1 MGKITKRLKVSFT
14 GTYITDTDEIMEVL
28 EAAIEHI
35 VEGGKE
41 NNNGATQLAKRIV
54 SAAYEKGLDGVVE
67 VLVTRGIRSGI
78 SHSDDLDEITKKS
91 PATITFL
98 N

>member
-14 GTYITDTDEIMEVL
+14 GTFVIDTDDVMEVL
-28 EAAIEHI
+28 EVAIERL
-35 VEGGKE
+35 VVGDGDKA
-41 NNNGATQLAKRIV
+41 ATQMAKRIV

-67 VLVTRGIRSGI
+67 VLVAVGIRRVI
-78 SHSDDLDEITKKS
+78 KRSDDFDDIVKKS